1 MSKKKCKILLVD
13 DHVLIREGM
22 RTIIEDE
29 EVQVVAEASNGLEA
43 LKVLT
48 ETEVDV
54 VLVDINMP
62 EMNGI
67 EFTQKAQEQFPHVKV
82 IALTMMAE
90 SHYIKNM
97 LEAGAVGYILK
108 NSQKHELKEAL
119 ETVLDGGTYYGEEVG
134 KAVLDFFNKRNR
146 SKSSINENLFTPREL
161 EVLQLVVKE
170 YDNQQIAEEL
180 FISVRTVEAHKRNMI
195 EKAGVKNLAGL
206 IVHVVK
212 NGIVSV

>member
-1 MSKKKCKILLVD
+1 MSKKKCKVLLVD

-22 RTIIEDE
+22 RSIIEDE
-29 EVQVVAEASNGLEA
+29 DCRVVGEASNGQEA
-43 LKVLT
+43 LDMLASM
-48 ETEVDV
+48 EVDV
-54 VLVDINMP
+54 VMVDINMP
-62 EMNGI
+62 VMNGI
-67 EFTQKAQEQFPHVKV
+67 EFTKKVQQKFPQVKV

-97 LEAGAVGYILK
+97 LEAGAMGYILK
-108 NSQKHELKEAL
+108 NSERKELKVAL
-119 ETVLDGGTYYGEEVG
+119 ESVLQGGTYYGDEVG

-146 SKSSINENLFTPREL
+146 SKSAINEYLFTPREM
-161 EVLQLVVKE
+161 EVLQLMVKE
-170 YDNQQIAEEL
+170 HNNQQIADEL